1 MTNAEFELRIKPATR
16 QALGGCGFLYQHV
29 KSYQGKSMEVINSRT
44 ACFFRA
50 HELLVRMRAF
60 ARGGLHLDA
69 LTFFGEPG

>member
-16 QALGGCGFLYQHV
+16 QVLGDCGFLYQHV
-29 KSYQGKSMEVINSRT
+29 KSYQGKSVEVINSQT

-60 ARGGLHLDA
+60 ARGGLDLNA
-69 LTFFGEPG
+69 VTFFGEPK